1 LNQAYLK
8 AGVAAY
14 LGEIKSKTGVAGV
27 IYVSPAFWVKY
38 VGDSE
43 WFADNGY
50 KVLWIAHWTT
60 ASVPTLPANGWGGNG
75 WTFWQYTSSGSVP
88 GIVGRVDL
96 DHFNGTNLSPALI
109 P

>member
-1 LNQAYLK
+1 
-8 AGVAAY
+8 
-14 LGEIKSKTGVAGV
+14 
-27 IYVSPAFWVKY
+27 
-38 VGDSE
+38 
-43 WFADNGY
+43 
-50 KVLWIAHWTT
+50 
-60 ASVPTLPANGWGGNG
+60 VPTLPANGWGGNG